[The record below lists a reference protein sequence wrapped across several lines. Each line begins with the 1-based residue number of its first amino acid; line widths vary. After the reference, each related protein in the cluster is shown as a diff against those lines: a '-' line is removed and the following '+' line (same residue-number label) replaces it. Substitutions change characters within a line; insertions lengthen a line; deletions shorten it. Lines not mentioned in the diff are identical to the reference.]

1 MEQKKAPKASQS
13 TRHGG
18 GDTAALLARARGVSR
33 RDSLAKYAA
42 AFFSFF
48 KLSRAIRG
56 LASSAFQAGDLHLR
70 GADRLAG
77 VSSRN
82 QSRASFV
89 DETEFLSSVNY
100 PGEGCR
106 AGNKYFFRVETSYT

>member
-56 LASSAFQAGDLHLR
+56 LASSAFRRAISICAALTALP
-70 GADRLAG
+70 

-82 QSRASFV
+82 QSRAAFV